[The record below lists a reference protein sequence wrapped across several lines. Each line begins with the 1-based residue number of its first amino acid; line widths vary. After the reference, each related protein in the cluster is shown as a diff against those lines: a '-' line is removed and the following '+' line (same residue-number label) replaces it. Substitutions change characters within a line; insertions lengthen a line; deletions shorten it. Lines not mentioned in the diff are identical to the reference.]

1 MASSNLKDKIKA
13 YFTAPDFMKRF
24 IVMMVGVFLMGFFL
38 TFLVKVDLGTDPC
51 TFMNLSVSNRLPI
64 SFGTWQLVLNSF
76 LFIFVILF
84 DIKKIGPGTLANM
97 TLIGYIV
104 DFFSWIFSKTIP
116 EYYFTTFP
124 YRGVIFVAALILFI
138 ISVSFYINAN
148 MGVSPYDA
156 MPQIIS
162 DRVLKKVPFKFVR
175 MGYDFLVIG
184 VGMIFGGKP
193 NIGIV
198 LMALFL
204 GPVIS
209 YIGGILNKH
218 VFHLMEN

>member
-1 MASSNLKDKIKA
+1 MATSITDKIKA

-24 IVMMVGVFLMGFFL
+24 IVMMVGVFFMGFFL
-38 TFLVKVDLGTDPC
+38 TFLVEVDLGTDPC
-51 TFMNLSVSNRLPI
+51 TFMNLSVSDRLPI

-84 DIKKIGPGTLANM
+84 DIKQIGPGTLANM

-104 DFFSWIFSKTIP
+104 DFFRWVFSKTIP
-116 EYYFTTFP
+116 EYYFKTFP
-124 YRGVIFVAALILFI
+124 YRGIIFVAALFLFI
-138 ISVSFYINAN
+138 IAVSLYINAN

-162 DRVLKKVPFKFVR
+162 DKVLKKVPFKFVR
-175 MGYDFLVIG
+175 MAYDFMVIG
-184 VGMIFGGKP
+184 IGILFGGHP

-198 LMALFL
+198 LMALCL

-209 YIGGILNKH
+209 FVGGYLNKH
-218 VFHLMEN
+218 VFHLMKN